1 MTDKEIIIDGVDVSD
16 CNVHYLQYGTDI
28 AMCGHEVQQDDNSY
42 IAVQCCL
49 RPNCYYKQLA
59 RKTQECEH
67 LNTENEILNSN
78 LDSRAREFEE
88 ALEENHNQ
96 NIRWSKAWVKMWR
109 QRNRYNQ
116 ALEKIEEIID
126 NDDWGYCPLDERE
139 DCHGNTY
146 LKILDIISKAK
157 GASDNER

>member
-1 MTDKEIIIDGVDVSD
+1 MNKEIIIDGVDVSD

-59 RKTQECEH
+59 RLTAQYNAVVEQNKALQAELKGKEQECEE
-67 LNTENEILNSN
+67 LKKASLTLAEGL
-78 LDSRAREFEE
+78 
-88 ALEENHNQ
+88 
-96 NIRWSKAWVKMWR
+96 NIRQDKLDHYRKA
-109 QRNRYNQ
+109 
-116 ALEKIEEIID
+116 LDEIEEIID
-126 NDDWGYCPLDERE
+126 NDDWGYCPLDDRE

-146 LKILDIISKAK
+146 LKILDIINKAK
-157 GASDNER
+157 GASDNAR